1 MSISGIQMA
10 SDQRLMEIIK
20 FIGCRLEEIGNG
32 MESQGLG
39 SYAGKSLA
47 IESGELEDWD
57 EGYLAALNDIVVFIQ
72 SLDSSAA
79 A

>member
-10 SDQRLMEIIK
+10 SDQRLMEIIQ
-20 FIGCRLEEIGNG
+20 FIGCRLEAIGSG
-32 MESQGLG
+32 VEPQGPG
-39 SYAGKSLA
+39 AHRSKSLVP
-47 IESGELEDWD
+47 ESDELEDWD

-72 SLDSSAA
+72 GLDSSAA

>member
-1 MSISGIQMA
+1 MTISGMQMA

-20 FIGCRLEEIGNG
+20 FIGCRLEAIGSG

-39 SYAGKSLA
+39 AHAGKSLA
-47 IESGELEDWD
+47 IESDDLEDWD
-57 EGYLAALNDIVVFIQ
+57 EGYLAALNDLVVFIQ